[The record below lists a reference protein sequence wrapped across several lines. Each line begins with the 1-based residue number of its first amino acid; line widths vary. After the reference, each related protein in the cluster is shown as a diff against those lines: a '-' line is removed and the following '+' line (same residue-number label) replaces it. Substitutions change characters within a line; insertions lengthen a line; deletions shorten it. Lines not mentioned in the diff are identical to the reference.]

1 MFVWRLFEKG
11 KRNLKRR
18 QFRGKF
24 ANLRRCVKNSRGIW
38 SPHNKE
44 FPNRPCPGQKAPSSP
59 FKQERMN
66 AKCLARTLGHKGA
79 AVQIFRMNAHSL
91 CGWMN
96 RQFRT
101 VSSQRTCAVC
111 ALHPKRIF
119 PCRFPSRRAHFCV
132 AVLSAIPSSA
142 ASLSFSSVSPC
153 SPFGEGH
160 LPCTTALPTAPS
172 SSASPCDSYIFLQC
186 FAPLSI
192 QGEPSPFI

>member
-1 MFVWRLFEKG
+1 MENLQICGAVSKIHGGYGVHIIRNFPTGPALG
-11 KRNLKRR
+11 KKPRRPLLNRNAL
-18 QFRGKF
+18 
-24 ANLRRCVKNSRGIW
+24 
-38 SPHNKE
+38 
-44 FPNRPCPGQKAPSSP
+44 
-59 FKQERMN
+59 N
-66 AKCLARTLGHKGA
+66 AKYLARTLGHKGA
-79 AVQIFRMNAHSL
+79 AVQIFRMNAHSP

-192 QGEPSPFI
+192 LGEPSPFI